1 MRLSIDLNA
10 DLGEGYGNYN
20 AGDDQALLPFVSS
33 ANVACGF
40 HAGDPR
46 VMEATVRSAAALGV
60 AVGAHP
66 GYPDLVGF
74 GRRQMDAT
82 PLEVYTD
89 VLYQIGALAAF
100 CRAAGVSLR
109 HVKAHG
115 ALYNRAAVDEAT
127 AAAIV
132 KAVRAF
138 SRDLPLV
145 SQPASALYRL
155 AREADQP
162 VMAEQFAD
170 RAVQADGNLVAR
182 RAPGALILEPE
193 RAAARAVQMVSDR
206 TMVAIDG
213 SLIACEVDT
222 ICIHGDMPGAV
233 ERARAIR
240 QALEAAGIVVM
251 APMAAG

>member
-1 MRLSIDLNA
+1 MHLSIDLNA
-10 DLGEGYGNYN
+10 DLGEGFGTYT
-20 AGDDQALLPFVSS
+20 AGDDQALLPYVSS

-60 AVGAHP
+60 AIGAHP

-74 GRRQMDAT
+74 GRRQLDAA
-82 PLEVYTD
+82 PAEIYTD

-100 CRAAGVSLR
+100 CRAAGVALR

-115 ALYNRAAVDEAT
+115 ALYNRAAVDVAT

-138 SRDLPLV
+138 STDLPV
-145 SQPASALYRL
+145 VAQPASAMFRQ
-155 AREADQP
+155 ARAADQP

-170 RAVQADGNLVAR
+170 RAVQQDGNLVPR
-182 RAPGALILEPE
+182 RAAGALILEPE
-193 RAAARAVQMVSDR
+193 LAAARALRMVTDR
-206 TMVAIDG
+206 TMEAIDG
-213 SLIACEVDT
+213 SVIACEVDT

-233 ERARAIR
+233 ARARAIR
-240 QALEAAGIVVM
+240 QALEAAGITVT
-251 APMAAG
+251 APVR